1 MQLEELDV
9 LIDKT
14 ATLMV
19 QYERR
24 GAQVEGHLQRLGETL
39 QGLARQLPAI
49 VKGSTAELLQ
59 TLPAEVT
66 GTVRA
71 GLERPL
77 GDWRS
82 SLQAAGAEAEKAT
95 KMLAQQIDGLR
106 KLHRLLVWKTLGA
119 VAITLAL
126 LLAGGAWLSLHYAA
140 VIREDQLSAN
150 LLKAYNRADVVLCG
164 DGQLCANVDI
174 KHARYGDRSQYLP
187 VKPR

>member
-24 GAQVEGHLQRLGETL
+24 GAQVEERLQRLGEAL
-39 QGLARQLPAI
+39 QGLTRQLPTV

-59 TLPAEVT
+59 TLPAEIT
-66 GTVRA
+66 STVRA
-71 GLERPL
+71 GLEHPL
-77 GDWRS
+77 DDWRS
-82 SLQAAGAEAEKAT
+82 SLQAVEAETEKAA
-95 KMLAQQIDGLR
+95 KVLAQQIDGLR
-106 KLHRLLVWKTLGA
+106 KLHRLLIWKTLGA
-119 VAITLAL
+119 VAITLTL

-174 KHARYGDRSQYLP
+174 RHARFGDEGQYLP